1 MATTGILRSR
11 RSAAQLHAIA
21 SVEREIRA
29 IDPAAGR
36 KYLRDFRDAYRSYQ
50 KVLTP
55 SDVRHQIANAGIV
68 LVGDYHALP
77 NSQGYLASLL
87 RDPELHQRP
96 VVLGVE
102 TIFSRNQH
110 ILDEWFRAEIDE
122 DELRQRIRFE
132 LDWGYDWPPFYEL
145 LSAARDHG
153 ASIYGLDCMPRDD
166 LRKIGARDRH
176 AADKIAELRRRHPG
190 ALILVLFGESHLAPQ
205 HLPALLQQRL
215 PAEPMLTVLQNVDAL
230 YWRAAGEASD
240 HVEAVEVRKTVREN
254 VLCVFNAT
262 PLEKY
267 ENYRLCLERWGRN
280 DNDHSAPDLGPTLY
294 NLIDGMV
301 RFLGINQYSAHN
313 TTQPRLLVDLMPEV
327 YSRSSDALLRRLL
340 SRQGFT
346 AEHRRS
352 LLRQVRE
359 RGSVYLTPINAVY
372 VRHFRMTSSAED
384 ATRFLHQACRGLP
397 NLSNGKA
404 LAPHTAPHAA
414 PVAQSLARDDAF
426 YMAVFEHALA
436 FLGSRILHPARPALR
451 DADIADLFDVTRED
465 LEHQTSLPFA
475 DAVEALDF
483 LIQHREH
490 VLRYNHIYN
499 HRSRRQPSV
508 PESLA
513 PAPAFTGRQYEY
525 VAQQLGYLTGNDLYD
540 AYLEGR
546 LTTAALRKLFLTHIE
561 QPGVAREAYVQLR
574 ARLRQYRDRVM
585 THTVEGRRFARPA
598 GRGRRFPRNFYEMS
612 R

>member
-29 IDPAAGR
+29 IDPAGGR
-36 KYLRDFRDAYRSYQ
+36 KYLRDFREAYRSYQ
-50 KVLTP
+50 KVLAP
-55 SDVRHQIANAGIV
+55 GDVRDEIAKAGIV

-77 NSQGYLASLL
+77 NSQRYLASLL
-87 RDPELHQRP
+87 RDPELRHRP

-102 TIFSRNQH
+102 TIFSRDQH
-110 ILDEWFRAEIDE
+110 ILDEWFRGEIDE

-132 LDWGYDWPPFYEL
+132 LDWGYDWAPFFEL
-145 LSAARDHG
+145 LSAARDQG
-153 ASIYGLDCMPRDD
+153 ASIYGLDCMPRED

-176 AADKIAELRRRHPG
+176 AAEKIAELRRRHSD

-215 PAEPMLTVLQNVDAL
+215 PAERVLTVLQNVDAL

-240 HVEAVEVRKTVREN
+240 HVEAVQVRKDVSEN

-267 ENYRLCLERWGRN
+267 ENYRLCLDRWGRS
-280 DNDHSAPDLGPTLY
+280 DNGHSAPDLGPTLY

-301 RFLGINQYSAHN
+301 RFLGINQYSSHN

-340 SRQGFT
+340 SRKGFT
-346 AEHRRS
+346 AEHRQS

-359 RGSVYLTPINAVY
+359 RGSVYLTPINALY
-372 VRHFRMTSSAED
+372 VRQFNMSSSAED

-397 NLSNGKA
+397 NLCNGKA
-404 LAPHTAPHAA
+404 LAQHTAPHAA
-414 PVAQSLARDDAF
+414 PVAQSLAKDDAF

-436 FLGSRILHPARPALR
+436 FFGSRILYPARPAFR
-451 DADIADLFDVTRED
+451 DADLADLFDVTRED
-465 LEHQTSLPFA
+465 LEQQTSLPFA
-475 DAVEALDF
+475 DAVDALDF
-483 LIQHREH
+483 LTQHRERDFR
-490 VLRYNHIYN
+490 VA
-499 HRSRRQPSV
+499 Q
-508 PESLA
+508 
-513 PAPAFTGRQYEY
+513 APAFTGRKYEY
-525 VAQQLGYLTGNDLYD
+525 VAGQLGYLTGNDLYD

-546 LTTAALRKLFLTHIE
+546 LTTAALRKLFLIHIE
-561 QPGVAREAYVQLR
+561 QRGVAREAYIQLR
-574 ARLRQYRDRVM
+574 TRLRSGQR
-585 THTVEGRRFARPA
+585 A
-598 GRGRRFPRNFYEMS
+598 
-612 R
+612 

>member
-1 MATTGILRSR
+1 
-11 RSAAQLHAIA
+11 
-21 SVEREIRA
+21 
-29 IDPAAGR
+29 
-36 KYLRDFRDAYRSYQ
+36 
-50 KVLTP
+50 
-55 SDVRHQIANAGIV
+55 
-68 LVGDYHALP
+68 
-77 NSQGYLASLL
+77 
-87 RDPELHQRP
+87 
-96 VVLGVE
+96 
-102 TIFSRNQH
+102 
-110 ILDEWFRAEIDE
+110 
-122 DELRQRIRFE
+122 
-132 LDWGYDWPPFYEL
+132 
-145 LSAARDHG
+145 
-153 ASIYGLDCMPRDD
+153 MPRED

-176 AADKIAELRRRHPG
+176 AADKIAELRRRHPA
-190 ALILVLFGESHLAPQ
+190 ALILVLFGESHLAPE

-215 PAEPMLTVLQNVDAL
+215 PAERVLTVLQNVDAL
-230 YWRAAGEASD
+230 YWRAAGEAGD

-267 ENYRLCLERWGRN
+267 ENYRLCLDRWGRN
-280 DNDHSAPDLGPTLY
+280 HNDHSAPDLGPTLY

-397 NLSNGKA
+397 NLSNGKV
-404 LAPHTAPHAA
+404 LAQHTAPHAV
-414 PVAQSLARDDAF
+414 PVAQTIARDDAF

-436 FLGSRILHPARPALR
+436 FFGSRILHPARPALR
-451 DADIADLFDVTRED
+451 DADLADLFDVTRED

-475 DAVEALDF
+475 AAVEALDF

-490 VLRYNHIYN
+490 VLRYNHSYKQRYKQ
-499 HRSRRQPSV
+499 RSRRQPSA
-508 PESLA
+508 PEALA
-513 PAPAFTGRQYEY
+513 QAPAFTGRQYEY
-525 VAQQLGYLTGNDLYD
+525 AAQQLGYLTGNDLYD

-546 LTTAALRKLFLTHIE
+546 LTTAALRQLFLTHIE
-561 QPGVAREAYVQLR
+561 QPGVAREAYIQLR
-574 ARLRQYRDRVM
+574 AHLR
-585 THTVEGRRFARPA
+585 
-598 GRGRRFPRNFYEMS
+598 
-612 R
+612 

>member
-29 IDPAAGR
+29 IDPAGGR
-36 KYLRDFRDAYRSYQ
+36 KYLRDFREAYRSYQ
-50 KVLTP
+50 KVLAP
-55 SDVRHQIANAGIV
+55 GDVRDEIAKAGIV

-77 NSQGYLASLL
+77 NSQRYLASLL
-87 RDPELHQRP
+87 RDPELRHRP

-102 TIFSRNQH
+102 TIFSRDQH
-110 ILDEWFRAEIDE
+110 ILDEWFRGEIDE

-132 LDWGYDWPPFYEL
+132 LDWGYEWAPFFEL
-145 LSAARDHG
+145 LSAAREQG
-153 ASIYGLDCMPRDD
+153 ASIYGLDCMPRED

-176 AADKIAELRRRHPG
+176 AAEKIAELRRGHSD

-215 PAEPMLTVLQNVDAL
+215 PAERVLTVLQNVDAL

-240 HVEAVEVRKTVREN
+240 HVEAVQVRKDVSEN

-267 ENYRLCLERWGRN
+267 ENYRLCLDRWGRS
-280 DNDHSAPDLGPTLY
+280 DNGHSAPDLGPTLY

-301 RFLGINQYSAHN
+301 RFLGINQYSSHN

-340 SRQGFT
+340 SRKGFT
-346 AEHRRS
+346 AEHRQS

-359 RGSVYLTPINAVY
+359 RGSVYLTPINALY
-372 VRHFRMTSSAED
+372 VRQFNMSSSAED

-397 NLSNGKA
+397 NLCNGKA
-404 LAPHTAPHAA
+404 LAQHTAPHAA
-414 PVAQSLARDDAF
+414 PVAQSLAKDDAF

-436 FLGSRILHPARPALR
+436 FFGSRILYPARPAFR
-451 DADIADLFDVTRED
+451 DADLADLFDVTRED
-465 LEHQTSLPFA
+465 LEQQTSLPFA
-475 DAVEALDF
+475 DAVDALDF
-483 LIQHREH
+483 LTQHRE
-490 VLRYNHIYN
+490 RDF
-499 HRSRRQPSV
+499 RAAQ
-508 PESLA
+508 
-513 PAPAFTGRQYEY
+513 APAFTGRKYEY
-525 VAQQLGYLTGNDLYD
+525 VAEQLGYLTGNDLYD

-546 LTTAALRKLFLTHIE
+546 LTTAALRKLFLIHIE
-561 QPGVAREAYVQLR
+561 QPGVAREAYIQLKM
-574 ARLRQYRDRVM
+574 RLRSGQR
-585 THTVEGRRFARPA
+585 A
-598 GRGRRFPRNFYEMS
+598 
-612 R
+612 

>member
-29 IDPAAGR
+29 IDPASRR

-50 KVLTP
+50 KVLSA
-55 SDVRHQIANAGIV
+55 SDVRREIARAGTV

-77 NSQGYLASLL
+77 ASQRYLAALL
-87 RDPELHQRP
+87 RDFEFHQRP

-102 TIFSRNQH
+102 TIFSRDQH
-110 ILDEWFRAEIDE
+110 ILDEWVRGEIEE

-132 LDWGYDWPPFYEL
+132 LDWGYDWTPFYEL

-153 ASIYGLDCMPRDD
+153 AWIYGLDCMPRED

-176 AADKIAELRRRHPG
+176 AADKIAELRLRHSD

-205 HLPALLQQRL
+205 HLPAVLQQRL
-215 PAEPMLTVLQNVDAL
+215 PAEPMLTLLQNVDAL
-230 YWRAAGEASD
+230 YWRAAGEARD
-240 HVEAVEVRKTVREN
+240 RVEAVAVREN
-254 VLCVFNAT
+254 ILCVFNAT

-267 ENYRLCLERWGRN
+267 ENYRLCLDRWGRSAQ
-280 DNDHSAPDLGPTLY
+280 DRSAPDLGPTLY

-301 RFLGINQYSAHN
+301 RFLGINQYSSHN

-340 SRQGFT
+340 SRKGFT
-346 AEHRRS
+346 AEQRRS
-352 LLRQVRE
+352 LLCRVRE

-372 VRHFRMTSSAED
+372 VREFRMTSAAED

-397 NLSNGKA
+397 NICNGKA
-404 LAPHTAPHAA
+404 APNAASVAPLH
-414 PVAQSLARDDAF
+414 QNDAF
-426 YMAVFEHALA
+426 YVTVLEHALA
-436 FLGSRILHPARPALR
+436 FFGSRILHPARPGLR
-451 DADIADLFDVTRED
+451 DADIAELFNITRED
-465 LEHQTSLPFA
+465 LEYQTALPFA

-483 LIQHREH
+483 LTRHRE
-490 VLRYNHIYN
+490 RTFCA
-499 HRSRRQPSV
+499 
-508 PESLA
+508 E
-513 PAPAFTGRQYEY
+513 PAPAFSGRKYEY
-525 VAQQLGYLTGNDLYD
+525 VAEQLGYLTGNDLYN
-540 AYLEGR
+540 AYLEGD

-561 QPGVAREAYVQLR
+561 APGVAREAYVQLR
-574 ARLRQYRDRVM
+574 TRLR
-585 THTVEGRRFARPA
+585 
-598 GRGRRFPRNFYEMS
+598 S
-612 R
+612 RQRA

>member
-36 KYLRDFRDAYRSYQ
+36 KYLRDFREAYRSYQ

-55 SDVRHQIANAGIV
+55 SDVRHQIARAGIV

-77 NSQGYLASLL
+77 NSQRYLASLL

-102 TIFSRNQH
+102 TVFSRDQH
-110 ILDEWFRAEIDE
+110 ILDEWLRAEIAE

-132 LDWGYDWPPFYEL
+132 LDWGYDWAPFYEL

-153 ASIYGLDCMPRDD
+153 AFIYGLDCPPRED

-176 AADKIAELRRRHPG
+176 AADRIAELRRQHPA
-190 ALILVLFGESHLAPQ
+190 ALIVVLFGESHLAPQ

-215 PAEPMLTVLQNVDAL
+215 PAEPILTVLQNVDAL
-230 YWRAAGEASD
+230 YWHAAGEARD
-240 HVEAVEVRKTVREN
+240 HVEAVLVRKEVRNQVRKHVREH

-267 ENYRLCLERWGRN
+267 ENYRLCLDRWRR
-280 DNDHSAPDLGPTLY
+280 DDDDHSAPDLGPTLY
-294 NLIDGMV
+294 NLIEGMV
-301 RFLGINQYSAHN
+301 RFLGINQYSPHN

-340 SRQGFT
+340 SRKGFT

-372 VRHFRMTSSAED
+372 VRQFRMTSSAED

-397 NLSNGKA
+397 NLSNGKI
-404 LAPHTAPHAA
+404 LAQHTAPHAV
-414 PVAQSLARDDAF
+414 PVAQPLARDDAF

-436 FLGSRILHPARPALR
+436 FFGSRILHPARPALR
-451 DADIADLFDVTRED
+451 DADLADLFDVTRED
-465 LEHQTSLPFA
+465 LEHQTSLPFVA
-475 DAVEALDF
+475 AVEALDF
-483 LIQHREH
+483 LIQHREL
-490 VLRYNHIYN
+490 VLRCNHSYKQSYKQLCKQ
-499 HRSRRQPSV
+499 RSRRQPSA
-508 PESLA
+508 PESFA
-513 PAPAFTGRQYEY
+513 PIPAFTGRQYEY
-525 VAQQLGYLTGNDLYD
+525 AAQQLGYLTGNDLYE

-574 ARLRQYRDRVM
+574 AHLR
-585 THTVEGRRFARPA
+585 
-598 GRGRRFPRNFYEMS
+598 
-612 R
+612 

>member
-29 IDPAAGR
+29 IDPAGGR
-36 KYLRDFRDAYRSYQ
+36 KYLRDFREAYRSYQ
-50 KVLTP
+50 KVLAAG
-55 SDVRHQIANAGIV
+55 DVRDEIAKAGIV

-77 NSQGYLASLL
+77 NSQRYLASLL
-87 RDPELHQRP
+87 RDPELHHRP

-102 TIFSRNQH
+102 TIFSRDQH
-110 ILDEWFRAEIDE
+110 ILDEWFRGEIDE

-132 LDWGYDWPPFYEL
+132 LDWGYEWAPFFEL
-145 LSAARDHG
+145 LSAAREQG
-153 ASIYGLDCMPRDD
+153 ASIYGLDCMPRED

-176 AADKIAELRRRHPG
+176 AAEKIAELRRGHSD

-215 PAEPMLTVLQNVDAL
+215 PAERVLTVLQNVDAL

-240 HVEAVEVRKTVREN
+240 HVEAVQVRKDVSEN

-267 ENYRLCLERWGRN
+267 ENYRLCLDRWGRS
-280 DNDHSAPDLGPTLY
+280 DNGHSAPDLGPTLY

-301 RFLGINQYSAHN
+301 RFLGINQYSSHN

-340 SRQGFT
+340 SRKGFT
-346 AEHRRS
+346 AEHRQS
-352 LLRQVRE
+352 LLRQVHQ
-359 RGSVYLTPINAVY
+359 RGSVYLTPINALY
-372 VRHFRMTSSAED
+372 IRQFSMSSSAED
-384 ATRFLHQACRGLP
+384 ATHFLHQACRGLP
-397 NLSNGKA
+397 NLCNDKA
-404 LAPHTAPHAA
+404 LAQHTAPHAA
-414 PVAQSLARDDAF
+414 PVAQSLAKDDAF

-436 FLGSRILHPARPALR
+436 FFGSRILYPARPAFR
-451 DADIADLFDVTRED
+451 DADLADLFDVTRED

-475 DAVEALDF
+475 DAVDALDF
-483 LIQHREH
+483 LTQHRERDFR
-490 VLRYNHIYN
+490 VA
-499 HRSRRQPSV
+499 Q
-508 PESLA
+508 
-513 PAPAFTGRQYEY
+513 APAFTGRKYEY
-525 VAQQLGYLTGNDLYD
+525 VAEQLGYLTGNDLYD

-546 LTTAALRKLFLTHIE
+546 LTTAALRKLFLIHIE
-561 QPGVAREAYVQLR
+561 QPGVAREAYIQLKT
-574 ARLRQYRDRVM
+574 RLRS
-585 THTVEGRRFARPA
+585 G
-598 GRGRRFPRNFYEMS
+598 PRA
-612 R
+612 

>member
-1 MATTGILRSR
+1 MPTTGILRSR

-29 IDPAAGR
+29 IDPAGGR
-36 KYLRDFRDAYRSYQ
+36 KYLRDFREAYRSYE
-50 KVLTP
+50 KVLAA
-55 SDVRHQIANAGIV
+55 SDVCTEIAKAGIV

-77 NSQGYLASLL
+77 NSQRYLASLL
-87 RDPELHQRP
+87 CDPELHQRP
-96 VVLGVE
+96 LVLGVE
-102 TIFSRNQH
+102 TVFSRDQH
-110 ILDEWFRAEIDE
+110 ILDEWRRGEIDE
-122 DELRQRIRFE
+122 DELRQRIRFD
-132 LDWGYDWPPFYEL
+132 LDWGYEWAPFYEL

-153 ASIYGLDCMPRDD
+153 ASIYGLDCMPRED

-176 AADKIAELRRRHPG
+176 AADKITGLRQRHSD

-205 HLPALLQQRL
+205 HLPALLQEQL
-215 PAEPMLTVLQNVDAL
+215 PAEPVLTVLQNVDAL

-240 HVEAVEVRKTVREN
+240 RVEAVEVREN

-267 ENYRLCLERWGRN
+267 ENYRLCLDRWGRS
-280 DNDHSAPDLGPTLY
+280 DNDRNAPDLGPTLY
-294 NLIDGMV
+294 NLVDGMV
-301 RFLGINQYSAHN
+301 RFLGINQYSSHN

-327 YSRSSDALLRRLL
+327 YSRSSDVLLRRLL
-340 SRQGFT
+340 SRKGFT

-359 RGSVYLTPINAVY
+359 RGSVYLTPINTVY
-372 VRHFRMTSSAED
+372 VRQFRMTSSAED

-397 NLSNGKA
+397 NLCN
-404 LAPHTAPHAA
+404 T
-414 PVAQSLARDDAF
+414 PVAQPLAIDDAF

-436 FLGSRILHPARPALR
+436 FFGSRILHPARPALR
-451 DADIADLFDVTRED
+451 DADLADLFDVTRED
-465 LEHQTSLPFA
+465 LEQQTSLPFA

-483 LIQHREH
+483 LTRHREH
-490 VLRYNHIYN
+490 DFCA
-499 HRSRRQPSV
+499 
-508 PESLA
+508 A
-513 PAPAFTGRQYEY
+513 PAPAFTGRKYEY
-525 VAQQLGYLTGNDLYD
+525 VGEQLGYLTGNDLYD

-574 ARLRQYRDRVM
+574 TRLRL
-585 THTVEGRRFARPA
+585 GRR
-598 GRGRRFPRNFYEMS
+598 S
-612 R
+612 